1 MTTSII
7 SKYMKNILDE
17 YFSENIYLDTISL
30 LKNDEE
36 LHNILSTIIIENLS
50 KKEKNYILNNMNKPL
65 DDKTQQKL
73 DIFFNISKK
82 PNNTKYTMSEFYG
95 SNKRKL
101 HDDNNQNDYK
111 KLKTSEDINQHTDK
125 DTNKDTNKDII
136 SKVDK
141 QTIESLLNNLK
152 ISSNY

>member
-36 LHNILSTIIIENLS
+36 LHNILSSIIIENLS

-111 KLKTSEDINQHTDK
+111 KLKTEEDTDK
-125 DTNKDTNKDII
+125 DIV
-136 SKVDK
+136 SKIEK
-141 QTIESLLNNLK
+141 NTIDSLLNNLK